1 MPSSRRFKQ
10 VDVFSQHPT
19 KGNPLAVIL
28 DADGLSDE
36 QMQAIARWTNL
47 SETTFVLTP
56 DNPVADYRV
65 RIFTP
70 QNELPFAGHPTLGT
84 AHALLESGLTP
95 HVPHQLIQ
103 QCGVGLV
110 PVAIGND
117 GQLAFRAPEVTMT
130 ELDPHHNALL
140 DAAIGSHL
148 RHPDHRPINVH
159 MGIRWLTVRMESARA
174 CLNARPDAAHLQRL
188 QQLAQTDG
196 VAIYGPHDDSTPTDY
211 EVRAFFMLN
220 DAVVEDPVTGSAN
233 ACIARVIQHSPLPEQ
248 ADHRLG
254 YRVRQGTM
262 LYRDGRVTV
271 SYIDGQPW
279 IGGYSTTL
287 IDGHLTL

>member
-1 MPSSRRFKQ
+1 MSSPRRFKQ
-10 VDVFSQHPT
+10 VDVFSHHPA

-28 DADGLSDE
+28 DADSLSDE

-47 SETTFVLTP
+47 SETTFVLPP
-56 DNPVADYRV
+56 DDPLADYRV

-70 QNELPFAGHPTLGT
+70 SGELPFAGHPTLGT

-95 HVPHQLIQ
+95 HVPHQMIQ

-110 PVAIGND
+110 PVAIGDD
-117 GQLAFRAPEVTMT
+117 GQLAFRAPDVTMT
-130 ELDPHHNALL
+130 ELDPQYDALL
-140 DAAIGSHL
+140 DSTIGSHR
-148 RHPDHRPINVH
+148 RHPNYRPVNVR

-174 CLNARPDAAHLQRL
+174 CLDARPDATHLQRL
-188 QQLAQTDG
+188 QQLGQTDG
-196 VAIYGPHDDSTPTDY
+196 VVIYGPHDNASPTDY
-211 EVRAFFMLN
+211 EVRAFFVMN

-248 ADHRLG
+248 TDHTLG

-262 LYRDGRVTV
+262 LYRDGRVNI

-279 IGGYSTTL
+279 IGGHSNTL
-287 IDGHLTL
+287 INGHITL